1 MRSIGVSTRIA
12 AIALV
17 AVFLTVETYEE
28 ARAFGFGFFFG
39 GGHRGHRHHH
49 RRGGGD
55 EDRNATVNDG
65 SEKRDA
71 KSEKRKGKAILARTG
86 DALFKSVVVSKGL
99 AAVGVEEEINT
110 SKIDVFR
117 DNKRDYTAALAEL
130 LRMVDATSKR
140 NSREGAS
147 FLAQGDVTQ
156 HALDRAVSKAYESS
170 DLAVF
175 EQFVG
180 EQWTNE
186 RLRVAIID
194 RARSEVP
201 GLLVGNN
208 LQRVELAPLEEIIQR
223 AGRSIYKRTLETSE
237 LIAVNQATARFTRAL
252 FETHG
257 PLQSGDIREG
267 VEQMLLA
274 ASRAALRDY
283 DERFVRNE
291 YGVIL
296 RYRAERILFDCL
308 ILNIEE
314 IGGGKS
320 KSATTERMVGKV
332 DELSRG
338 ECKQWVVKAI
348 GVPDKSEDRGDQT
361 VIKPLPI
368 RAVWVA
374 AGPPKTDSSMF
385 GQASNGL

>member
-1 MRSIGVSTRIA
+1 MI
-12 AIALV
+12 
-17 AVFLTVETYEE
+17 
-28 ARAFGFGFFFG
+28 
-39 GGHRGHRHHH
+39 
-49 RRGGGD
+49 D
-55 EDRNATVNDG
+55 
-65 SEKRDA
+65 
-71 KSEKRKGKAILARTG
+71 
-86 DALFKSVVVSKGL
+86 
-99 AAVGVEEEINT
+99 NT
-110 SKIDVFR
+110 SKR
-117 DNKRDYTAALAEL
+117 
-130 LRMVDATSKR
+130 S
-140 NSREGAS
+140 SREGAS

-156 HALDRAVSKAYESS
+156 HALDRAVSQAYEASN
-170 DLAVF
+170 LAVF

-180 EQWTNE
+180 EQWTGE

-194 RARSEVP
+194 RARTEVP
-201 GLLVGNN
+201 GLLKGNN
-208 LQRVELAPLEEIIQR
+208 MLRVEFAPVEEIIQR
-223 AGRSIYKRTLETSE
+223 SARSIYKRTLETSE

-257 PLQSGDIREG
+257 PLQNADIREG

-274 ASRAALRDY
+274 ASRGALREY

-308 ILNIEE
+308 ISSIEE
-314 IGGGKS
+314 ISGGKR
-320 KSATTERMVGKV
+320 KSGSTESMISKV

-348 GVPDKSEDRGDQT
+348 GPPEKAEDRGDQT

-368 RAVWVA
+368 RAVWIT
-374 AGPPKTDSSMF
+374 AGAPKTDASMF

>member
-1 MRSIGVSTRIA
+1 MRSITASVRVTAIVVGAVLFA
-12 AIALV
+12 AQ
-17 AVFLTVETYEE
+17 TYNE

-39 GGHRGHRHHH
+39 GHYRGHRHHH
-49 RRGGGD
+49 RGGGD
-55 EDRNATVNDG
+55 AEDRDTNRDDAAG
-65 SEKRDA
+65 KR
-71 KSEKRKGKAILARTG
+71 RGKAMLARTG
-86 DALFKSVVVSKGL
+86 DALFKTIVVSKGL
-99 AAVGVEEEINT
+99 GSVGVEEEINPT
-110 SKIDVFR
+110 KIDGYR
-117 DNKRDYTAALAEL
+117 DNKRDYTAALDDL
-130 LRMVDATSKR
+130 LKMVDTTSKR
-140 NSREGAS
+140 SSREGAS
-147 FLAQGDVTQ
+147 FLAQGDVTH
-156 HALDRAVSKAYESS
+156 HALDRAVSQAYEASN
-170 DLAVF
+170 LAVF

-180 EQWTNE
+180 EQWTSE

-201 GLLVGNN
+201 GLLKGNN
-208 LQRVELAPLEEIIQR
+208 LGRVELAPLEEIIQR

-237 LIAVNQATARFTRAL
+237 LMAVNQGTARFTRAL

-257 PLQSGDIREG
+257 PLQNGDIREG

-274 ASRAALRDY
+274 ASRAALHDY

-308 ILNIEE
+308 ITNVTE
-314 IGGGKS
+314 IGGGNS
-320 KSATTERMVGKV
+320 KAASTAGMVGKV

-348 GVPDKSEDRGDQT
+348 GAPDKSEDRGDQT

-368 RAVWVA
+368 RAVWVM
-374 AGPPKTDSSMF
+374 AGAPKTDASMF